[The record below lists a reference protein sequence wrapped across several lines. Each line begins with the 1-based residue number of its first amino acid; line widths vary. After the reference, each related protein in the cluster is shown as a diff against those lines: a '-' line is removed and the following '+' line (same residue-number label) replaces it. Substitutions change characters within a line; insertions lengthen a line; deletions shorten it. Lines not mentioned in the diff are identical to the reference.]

1 MTELETRLANAL
13 EQLGNQYAAD
23 VRSLSQQVQDL
34 SGRLDEQSSASAKR
48 IEALSKQL
56 EQQSNDALSTD
67 RKLRDDLN
75 RVLMGFSDKL
85 TELAET

>member
-34 SGRLDEQSSASAKR
+34 SLRLDEQSSASVKR
-48 IEALSKQL
+48 L
-56 EQQSNDALSTD
+56 DALTAQFESQASDNVQLRQSLGKALGTLD
-67 RKLRDDLN
+67 KKLN
-75 RVLMGFSDKL
+75 
-85 TELAET
+85 ELANG

>member
-34 SGRLDEQSSASAKR
+34 SLRLDEQSSASVKR
-48 IEALSKQL
+48 LDALTAQL
-56 EQQSNDALSTD
+56 EAQASDNVQLRQSLGKALGILD
-67 RKLRDDLN
+67 KKLN
-75 RVLMGFSDKL
+75 
-85 TELAET
+85 ELAES